1 MILSYQ
7 TDIDNYETVM
17 EAWHR
22 RKFKIVEGVVNDF
35 SSPPR
40 GVRGS
45 KSFKVKG
52 IRVSYN

>member
-45 KSFKVKG
+45 KSFKVNG